1 MTSMLLRQH
10 NMKTA
15 HNNHENYQQSMITE
29 VKPTSTALL
38 KFKYHQDRNVK
49 SKQGLKPESGQ
60 S

>member
-1 MTSMLLRQH
+1 
-10 NMKTA
+10 MKTA